1 MPTEASNET
10 TKSSIYRMRV
20 NINGFD
26 LKNINVEILPV
37 LTKTTQQNIQ
47 CQVKITGFRID
58 ASNHNQNEDKKYN
71 SEEKSRAYTKTYD
84 ILSRYHVDEQSMTYF
99 LDPKNDYYLIVEFKA
114 MIDEDVS
121 VKLDDSIESVVELA
135 AKCLLNVRD
144 IEDLRQ
150 LIENPDVA
158 NLNFNHNNQIG
169 SVIKDIKASVD
180 TRFTPIKIINNKG
193 ENKFVEIK
201 LKVPQAIRSASIEPY
216 KPRNAET
223 IDIFNVQNHLEIRF
237 DGINLLLIAETTN
250 GTNSTTI
257 FEKEITLPLGTV
269 TKKMT
274 YELNPNENYVFMKA
288 PVVNLK

>member
-1 MPTEASNET
+1 
-10 TKSSIYRMRV
+10 
-20 NINGFD
+20 
-26 LKNINVEILPV
+26 
-37 LTKTTQQNIQ
+37 
-47 CQVKITGFRID
+47 
-58 ASNHNQNEDKKYN
+58 
-71 SEEKSRAYTKTYD
+71 
-84 ILSRYHVDEQSMTYF
+84 
-99 LDPKNDYYLIVEFKA
+99 

-201 LKVPQAIRSASIEPY
+201 LKVPQAIKSASIEPY